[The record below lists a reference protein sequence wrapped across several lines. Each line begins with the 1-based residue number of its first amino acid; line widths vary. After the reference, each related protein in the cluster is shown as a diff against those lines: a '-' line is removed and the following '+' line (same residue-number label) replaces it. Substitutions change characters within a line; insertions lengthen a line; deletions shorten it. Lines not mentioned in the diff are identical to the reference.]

1 MTQAAENSGGADQP
15 LTAGASFKVSAT
27 DDALCP
33 LCQYNLRGLQEPR
46 CPECGYRFTW
56 EEVLDPSRRL
66 HPYLYEHRP
75 DAEYDIPDRPRRS
88 AIGKRPHDL
97 VGRAISVI
105 ASWVSALATG

>member
-75 DAEYDIPDRPRRS
+75 DAGPLALWNTLRGGLRPAKFWATLHPVQPS
-88 AIGKRPHDL
+88 RPL
-97 VGRAISVI
+97 R
-105 ASWVSALATG
+105 LL